1 MSTKIFLEALTEV
14 HPSDGT
20 VKVTLETYIALFVYR
35 HLGAPA
41 SELNIILV
49 QSERPVDETTITV
62 DVTELQH
69 IYQTV
74 ADYQFEIAN
83 LCNFPVLVTDQN
95 VVIAGLCGVC
105 RGMIKFARSGQHERL
120 LGFKGACLLAP
131 SEMSVWTKFCEID
144 IIECT
149 KKVLNVCS
157 AGEFN
162 ENSADGKQGTCVLPE
177 AFGRFESHMGQPL
190 RMHNVYKFARNVAKE
205 NLRKETAKEDA
216 ENAADLLRSL
226 SIDDDAI
233 IPNDLRDKIPRLN
246 KSKKKKVQIL

>member
-14 HPSDGT
+14 HPSDRT

-41 SELNIILV
+41 NELIIILV
-49 QSERPVDETTITV
+49 QSERPVDEITISV
-62 DVTELQH
+62 DVSDLQH
-69 IYQTV
+69 VYQTV
-74 ADYQFEIAN
+74 EQYQSEIAN
-83 LCNFPVLVTDQN
+83 LCNFPVLVTDQS

-105 RGMIKFARSGQHERL
+105 RGMIKFARNEQLESL

-144 IIECT
+144 VIECT
-149 KKVLNVCS
+149 KTVLNVCS
-157 AGEFN
+157 TGEF
-162 ENSADGKQGTCVLPE
+162 DGSKDNGTQVDCLLPE

-216 ENAADLLRSL
+216 EDAANFLKSL
-226 SIDDDAI
+226 SIGDAI
-233 IPNDLRDKIPRLN
+233 MPNDVRDRIPRMN
-246 KSKKKKVQIL
+246 KSKKKKVSIL

>member
-14 HPSDGT
+14 NPSDST
-20 VKVTLETYIALFVYR
+20 VKVTLESYIALFVYR
-35 HLGAPA
+35 HLGASA
-41 SELNIILV
+41 NELNIILV
-49 QSERPVDETTITV
+49 RSERPVDDTTISV
-62 DVTELQH
+62 DVAELQH

-74 ADYQFEIAN
+74 EQYQSEIAN
-83 LCNFPVLVTDQN
+83 LCNFPVLVTDQS

-105 RGMIKFARSGQHERL
+105 RGMIKFAQNKQLESL

-144 IIECT
+144 FIECT
-149 KKVLNVCS
+149 KTVLNVCS

-162 ENSADGKQGTCVLPE
+162 GSKDNDKQVDCLLPE

-190 RMHNVYKFARNVAKE
+190 RMHNVYKFARNMAKE

-216 ENAADLLRSL
+216 EDAANLLESL
-226 SIDDDAI
+226 SIVDEI
-233 IPNDLRDKIPRLN
+233 ITNDVRDKIPRRN
-246 KSKKKKVQIL
+246 KSKKKKVKIL